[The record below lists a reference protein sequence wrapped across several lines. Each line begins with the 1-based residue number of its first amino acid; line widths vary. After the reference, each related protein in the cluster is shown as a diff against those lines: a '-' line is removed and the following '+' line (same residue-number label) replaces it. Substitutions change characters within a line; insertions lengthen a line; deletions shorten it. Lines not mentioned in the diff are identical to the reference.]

1 MKLIFL
7 LFSLFL
13 VGCGGS
19 SSDSNI
25 RSEAPI
31 DPQPDPIDPPIDPD
45 DPSHDNEIPEDP
57 VVPPSDPEGPV
68 ETPAGATELPD
79 YWGFYGDSHTAGRC
93 NIDSS
98 ASPSLVFRRIWAASG
113 LSTPVRVITDGAS
126 GRSLANTR
134 LAFEADT
141 FADTP
146 WIHTQESGNQNS
158 DGQRTPEEF
167 GDTFEQYWREVDR
180 RYPGSIKTYETA
192 HSFLLAGETWR
203 DWHTTE
209 NWQDWGYLS
218 RDEAISY
225 NDEMLRRIAILAEDD
240 IVVIPVYTAEYIDAL
255 VDRIPGGYPSIED
268 DSVRHYNGTGNF
280 MIALAK
286 FKALGYDVDVLD
298 FSAVTIHEDLVTDA
312 ALKAL
317 CVDVINRVSV
327 P

>member
-1 MKLIFL
+1 MKYFILIFA
-7 LFSLFL
+7 LFL
-13 VGCGGS
+13 VGCGGGS
-19 SSDSNI
+19 SESNI
-25 RSEAPI
+25 RDEAPI
-31 DPQPDPIDPPIDPD
+31 NPPLDPD
-45 DPSHDNEIPEDP
+45 DPSHDTEGPPEDP
-57 VVPPSDPEGPV
+57 VDPPTDPV
-68 ETPAGATELPD
+68 EPVDPPVGAIELPA
-79 YWGFYGDSHTAGRC
+79 YWGFYGDSHTAGRG
-93 NIDSS
+93 NITSS
-98 ASPSLVFRRIWAASG
+98 ISPSLVFRNIWAASG
-113 LSTPVRVITDGAS
+113 LSYPARVEKNGAS

-134 LAFEADT
+134 LAFEDDS

-146 WIHTQESGNQNS
+146 WIHTQESGNQDA

-192 HSFLLAGETWR
+192 HSFLLVGAAWR

-218 RDEAISY
+218 RDQARSY
-225 NDEMLRRIAILAEDD
+225 NAEMLRRIAILAEDD

-255 VDRIPGGYPSIED
+255 IARIPGGYPSIED

-286 FKALGYDVDVLD
+286 FKALGYDVDDLD
-298 FSAVTIHEDLVTDA
+298 FSTVTIHEDPATDTA
-312 ALKAL
+312 RKAL
-317 CVDVINRVSV
+317 CVDVINTASV